1 MKRDILD
8 DYRDFLMATRDR
20 MQFEM
25 HPRRAYID
33 KEGEVAQE
41 MVIKC
46 YMPGGRIAYG
56 AAVVWYPQQLFPH
69 GNYFEPCDTEIIFQQ
84 EQQECDDVPELGE
97 WEPPV
102 PNPEDELYEDNEAA
116 EDPFED
122 QGFVDFLNGL
132 LSL

>member
-8 DYRDFLMATRDR
+8 DYRDFLMAVRDK

-33 KEGEVAQE
+33 KDGEVAQE

-46 YMPGGRIAYG
+46 VTPGFGITHG
-56 AAVVWYPQQLFPH
+56 AAVIWFPQWMFPH
-69 GNYFEPCDTEIIFQQ
+69 GNYLEPCDTEMLFQQ
-84 EQQECDDVPELGE
+84 QEQECDDESALGN
-97 WEPPV
+97 WEPPI
-102 PNPEDELYEDNEAA
+102 PNPEDELYEDEAA
-116 EDPFED
+116 EDPFMD
-122 QGFVDFLNGL
+122 QGFVDYLNEL